1 MQCLSR
7 NWRKGSL
14 SRILQSLM
22 IVSGLCMLRAQP
34 PNRLPQPQPMPYSLG
49 FYSGNPDQRGGG
61 YGLQSLVVFP
71 SSGTSY
77 TLRLPFA
84 IGAFDHSVDG
94 KVLYA
99 ASLYSEISVRT
110 KTPGAPDRPG
120 LFRSELGSMRMTEVP
135 VNPNLAILALT
146 VSQRQDKLIVSGWLR
161 EGGRQTCGLFEVL
174 LPSGA
179 TKNVVEHDGCDY
191 FGSWQK
197 LSLSPDGESLL
208 ATRRNNLEMIDLRNK
223 SIQSLGKYLSAD
235 WSPDGMWIARSVK
248 DGVDLLDPKTLKSQ
262 KHISGNVQGHWSPDS
277 RYLIGGDDHGCGSYF
292 YTLVAVDVV
301 TSERTIF
308 ASSRCKL
315 NRITTEWVNVERP

>member
-1 MQCLSR
+1 MTKVQFF
-7 NWRKGSL
+7 
-14 SRILQSLM
+14 LQSHL
-22 IVSGLCMLRAQP
+22 IVSGLFMLRAQP
-34 PNRLPQPQPMPYSLG
+34 SNRLPQPQPIPYSLG

-71 SSGTSY
+71 ASGTSY

-84 IGAFDHSVDG
+84 IGAFDHSGDG

-99 ASLYSEISVRT
+99 ASLYTESAARA
-110 KTPGAPDRPG
+110 KDLGAPQRPG
-120 LFRSELGSMRMTEVP
+120 LFRFELGSMRMTEVP
-135 VNPNLAILALT
+135 VNPNLAVSALT

-191 FGSWQK
+191 FGSWRE

-208 ATRRNNLEMIDLRNK
+208 ATRRNNLEMINLRNK
-223 SIQSLGKYLSAD
+223 SIQSLGKYRKAE
-235 WSPDGMWIARSVK
+235 WSPDGMWIARFEFDK

-277 RYLIGGDDHGCGSYF
+277 RHLIGGDNRGCGSYF

-301 TSERTIF
+301 TSQRTIF
-308 ASSRCKL
+308 ESSRCKL